1 MEESTLTEASIT
13 FDAARADRRP
23 VKGSGTVALQRYAFV
38 FPRAARTRQGFGEL
52 LPKIARVRVSARALL
67 VVLGIICV
75 QRAEMRGFTPFYQD
89 IFAIANPSLP
99 CASPRTRTRAFFG
112 SKWG

>member
-1 MEESTLTEASIT
+1 MEEPASAEASIT

-23 VKGSGTVALQRYAFV
+23 VKGSGTVALQRFAFV
-38 FPRAARTRQGFGEL
+38 FPRAARTRQGFGGL
-52 LPKIARVRVSARALL
+52 LPKNARVRVSARTLL

-89 IFAIANPSLP
+89 TFAIASPSLP
-99 CASPRTRTRAFFG
+99 RASPRTRTRAFFG